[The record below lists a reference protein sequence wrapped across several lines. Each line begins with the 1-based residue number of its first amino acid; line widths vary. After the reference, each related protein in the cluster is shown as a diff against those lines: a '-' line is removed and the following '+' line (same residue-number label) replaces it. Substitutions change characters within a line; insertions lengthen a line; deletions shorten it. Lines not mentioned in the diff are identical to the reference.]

1 MENVNE
7 TKEVKQEPV
16 MTIGVVANCNKLN
29 IRKKPDPEAD
39 IVGVVDAGTKLS
51 INESGSTE
59 DFYKVRTM
67 SGPAMFGFCMK
78 DYVEVRG

>member
-39 IVGVVDAGTKLS
+39 IVGVVDAGTILT
-51 INESGSTE
+51 INSAKSTE
-59 DFYKVRTM
+59 EFFSVRTK
-67 SGPAMFGFCMK
+67 SGMFGFCMK
-78 DYVEVRG
+78 EFVTVRG

>member
-16 MTIGVVANCNKLN
+16 VTIGVVANCNKLN

-39 IVGVVDAGTKLS
+39 IVGVVDAGTTLT
-51 INESGSTE
+51 INSAKSTE
-59 DFYKVRTM
+59 EFFSVRTK
-67 SGPAMFGFCMK
+67 SGMFGFCMK
-78 DYVEVRG
+78 EFVTVRG

>member
-29 IRKKPDPEAD
+29 IRKKPDFNAD
-39 IVGVVDAGTKLS
+39 VVGMVDVGTVLT
-51 INESGSTE
+51 INVTGSTE
-59 DFYKVRTM
+59 DFYKVRTK
-67 SGPAMFGFCMK
+67 SGMFGFCMK
-78 DYVEVRG
+78 EFVEVRG

>member
-29 IRKKPDPEAD
+29 IRKKPDFNAD
-39 IVGVVDAGTKLS
+39 VVGMVDVGTALT
-51 INESGSTE
+51 INVTGSTE
-59 DFYKVRTM
+59 DFYKVRTK
-67 SGPAMFGFCMK
+67 SGMFGFCIK
-78 DYVEVRG
+78 EFVEIRG